1 MYAIGLKKDIKGAQ
15 AFEIE
20 KPKVTKDDEVLLK
33 IVHAGICGSDRSMIV
48 YDSKDLPEGEDKI
61 VLGHEAVGRVEEV
74 GKKVKGLK
82 VGDYVVPTVRRGC
95 GVCLNCQMNQSD
107 SCSTG
112 FFKERGLHKLHGF
125 FSEYIVDK
133 EEFLVKVPKGLEDLA
148 VLTEPMSIGE
158 KVIENVGKIQSR
170 IQWACPS
177 ATGKAD
183 IHDKHQYH
191 KDEWGYCKRA
201 LVFGAGPIGFLAV
214 CILRLAGVTTF
225 VLENK
230 DEDNIRVKLIKELG
244 CTYIDSRKVTPN
256 EITKITGP
264 LDIMIEATG
273 VSDYALNML
282 SSLSRNGIYVMTGIA
297 RGEREVCLDGNKL
310 LSQIVRQN
318 QVIIGVVNSNK
329 DHFTKALEHL
339 GELKKRFPKV
349 AEQIVTRHIPLRSFD
364 EINKELM
371 QKDRE
376 HIKVVI
382 DA

>member
-1 MYAIGLKKDIKGAQ
+1 MYAIGLKKDVKGAQ

-20 KPKVTKDDEVLLK
+20 KPKIAKDDEVLVK
-33 IVHAGICGSDRSMIV
+33 ILHAGICGSDRSMIA

-74 GKKVKGLK
+74 GKKVKGLR

-95 GVCLNCQMNQSD
+95 GVCLNCQMNQPD

-125 FSEYIVDK
+125 FSEYIVEK

-158 KVIENVGKIQSR
+158 KVIESVRKIQGR
-170 IQWACPS
+170 IQWAC
-177 ATGKAD
+177 G
-183 IHDKHQYH
+183 HDKHHYH

-214 CILRLAGVTTF
+214 CILRLADVTTF

-230 DEDNIRVKLIKELG
+230 DEDNIRVKLIKDLG

-273 VSDYALNML
+273 VSDYALNMV

-329 DHFTKALEHL
+329 DHFMKALEHL

-349 AEQIVTRHIPLRSFD
+349 AEQIVTRHIPLRNFD
-364 EINKELM
+364 EINKELT

-382 DA
+382 DV